1 MQLTLAKKVMI
12 LVAVPLVFELGVVAG
27 VTYLFHQAEQERAR
41 EVHSI
46 AVTKSLNRLLRLML
60 ERSFTYT
67 LKRVSGSDE
76 FGKAFKGAAIDMK
89 TEIDELRRLCQEDPS
104 EMAALTEIARIAD
117 EANGN
122 MIQAREGFENEDRV
136 QTMRHW
142 IKVRNGLKQLY
153 KLCDETI
160 ARQVSV
166 QAREAE
172 GQARTRK
179 GIESLLFFAAVFNVA
194 LAVMLSM
201 LFNRDTTDR
210 LKVLMQNT
218 VRLASNEPLGPQL
231 RGGDE
236 MAVLDRFFRDMA
248 NGLAEAR
255 RKERAVVDN
264 VLDVICSIDEHGKF
278 SAVNPAADTLWG
290 FDPESLIGK
299 RFSSLV
305 PAADAERAS
314 AILATIKEKQ
324 SEHSFD
330 CPVRRQD
337 GTVVDM
343 LWTVHWSNEE
353 REFFCVAHDISERK
367 KLERLKR
374 DFIAMV
380 SHDLKTPLTSI
391 QMVHS
396 LLAANAYGELNEDGH
411 ESLEIADENVSR
423 LIKLVNEL
431 LDIERIES
439 GELDLDKTSC
449 SISNVV
455 TSAVASVLALAEKEG
470 LSIET
475 RTLSPDLSIKLD
487 RDRITQVMIN
497 LLGNAIKFSEKGQ
510 TIEVR
515 IKRLEGEIEVE
526 VKDFGRGIAPEQIE
540 LIFERFKQAQATEDR
555 KKGGTG
561 LGLAICRAIVERHR
575 GEIGVESE
583 LGKGSRVWFRLP
595 IEG

>member
-27 VTYLFHQAEQERAR
+27 VAYLFHQAETERAR

-46 AVTKSLNRLLRLML
+46 AVTKSLNRLLRMML

-67 LKRVSGSDE
+67 LKRVSGSEE
-76 FGKAFKGAAIDMK
+76 FGRAFKTAAGDMK
-89 TEIDELRRLCQEDPS
+89 AEIQQLKKLCEEDPS
-104 EMAALTEIARIAD
+104 ELAALTEIAQIAD
-117 EANGN
+117 DANRN
-122 MIQAREGFENEDRV
+122 MIQARDGFENEDRV
-136 QTMRHW
+136 QTMRSW
-142 IKVRNGLKQLY
+142 IKVRNDLKQLY
-153 KLCDETI
+153 KLCDDTI
-160 ARQVSV
+160 ARQASV

-194 LAVMLSM
+194 LAVILSM
-201 LFNRDTTDR
+201 IFNRDTTDR
-210 LKVLMQNT
+210 LKLLMQNT

-248 NGLAEAR
+248 HGLAEAR

-278 SAVNPAADTLWG
+278 SAVNPAADALWG
-290 FDPESLIGK
+290 FGADSLIGK

-305 PAADAERAS
+305 PASDAERAA
-314 AILATIKEKQ
+314 AILASIKEKQ

-330 CPVRRQD
+330 CPVRRHD
-337 GTVVDM
+337 GSVVDM

-396 LLAANAYGELNEDGH
+396 LLAADAYGKLNEDGH

-431 LDIERIES
+431 LDVERIES
-439 GELDLDKTSC
+439 GELDLDKTKC
-449 SISNVV
+449 SISTVV
-455 TSAVASVLALAEKEG
+455 NSAVAGVLAIAEKEG
-470 LSIET
+470 LAIET
-475 RTLSPDLSIKLD
+475 KPLSPDLSINID
-487 RDRITQVMIN
+487 RDRITQVLIN
-497 LLGNAIKFSEKGQ
+497 LLGNAIKFSEAGQ
-510 TIEVR
+510 TIEVG
-515 IKRLEGEIEVE
+515 IKRVDDEIEID
-526 VKDFGRGIAPEQIE
+526 VKDSGRGIAAEQID

-561 LGLAICRAIVERHR
+561 LGLAICKAIVERHR
-575 GEIGVESE
+575 GKIGVESE
-583 LGKGSRVWFRLP
+583 PGKGSRFWFTLP
-595 IEG
+595 VVD